1 MRLLPYV
8 VALVGMMALVAWF
21 GWGIRRPLRADVRS
35 QPAEPAEADAAP
47 PCPTPHWH
55 NPGVDDGRR

>member
-8 VALVGMMALVAWF
+8 VALVGMVALVAWF
-21 GWGIRRPLRADVRS
+21 GWGIRRPV
-35 QPAEPAEADAAP
+35 EPAEVDAAS